1 MYLHRLSQCQGEQAQ
16 QAYSTEA
23 LLNAYDWERLLRW
36 RSRGPKSPGVMF
48 SSPRIVLLT
57 DAWIWFLCYPPR
69 SNDPYRY
76 KNVLLE
82 LPMRNGISPL
92 GIGLNE
98 TNEVCVCFASDV
110 PSGTNIEQLDGDFLP
125 CC

>member
-1 MYLHRLSQCQGEQAQ
+1 MRHFWALMIGNDYYASA
-16 QAYSTEA
+16 TEVQ
-23 LLNAYDWERLLRW
+23 
-36 RSRGPKSPGVMF
+36 KSPGGVF
-48 SSPRIVLLT
+48 SSPRIVSLT
-57 DAWIWFLCYPPR
+57 DVWIWILSYTPC
-69 SNDPYRY
+69 SNELYRY
-76 KNVLLE
+76 KNGLLE